1 MSLDY
6 VISADSHIIEPL
18 DLWEKALG
26 KKWGDKVPRVVDTYQ
41 GLPGSY
47 YFFGYDYL
55 DLGVVE
61 PEDAA
66 DSTEESSAMDP
77 ELADRVNRSNQDPAL
92 RLELMEMDGVH
103 AEIVNSTFAL
113 LCMRIEH
120 PQLVQDVCQVYNDWI
135 VEYCSHDPKR
145 LLASG
150 MLPPDDVDWAVA
162 ELERL
167 AKKDVRTVFIYTD
180 VKPHMPPYRD
190 PYYDRLWA
198 AAADLDMPV
207 TIHIVAG
214 RVRDPFT
221 IIHEHERGDVARLW
235 LELFSDAGPILANE
249 FIFGGIFDR
258 HPKLKLILGEYEIC
272 WLPWFLFRTQ
282 QLQGAVANSLKVT
295 PARKPVQEY
304 LHTQV
309 WHTFVDDKFADR
321 AFDIAGPTQVMWGSD
336 FPHPRNTFPHSHEVL
351 NRVLANVDDETK
363 ANVVGLNCA
372 RLFNLDMP
380 APARAAAE

>member
-18 DLWEKALG
+18 DLWEKTLG
-26 KKWGDKVPRVVDTYQ
+26 EKWGDKVPRVVDTYQ

-47 YFFGYDYL
+47 YFFGYDYF

-92 RLELMEMDGVH
+92 RLELMEMDGVN

-113 LCMRIEH
+113 LCMRIQH

-150 MLPPDDVDWAVA
+150 MVPPDDIDWAVA

-198 AAADLDMPV
+198 AAADLDMPI

-221 IIHEHERGDVARLW
+221 IIHDHERGDVARLW

-295 PARKPVQEY
+295 PVKKPVQEY

-309 WHTFVDDKFADR
+309 WHTFVDDKFAER

>member
-18 DLWEKALG
+18 DLWEKTLG
-26 KKWGDKVPRVVDTYQ
+26 EKWGDKVPRVVDQ
-41 GLPGSY
+41 CDGVPGNF
-47 YFFGYDYL
+47 YFFGYDYM

-77 ELADRVNRSNQDPAL
+77 ELADKVNRSNADPAL
-92 RLELMEMDGVH
+92 RLELMEMDGVQ
-103 AEIVNSTFAL
+103 AEIVNATFGL
-113 LCMRIEH
+113 MCMRIRH

-135 VEYCSHDPKR
+135 VEYCSHDRKR

-150 MLPPDDVDWAVA
+150 MLPTDDVDWAVA

-167 AKKDVRTVFIYTD
+167 ARKDMRTVFIYTD

-190 PYYDRLWA
+190 RYYDRLWA
-198 AAADLDMPV
+198 AAADLDIPITM
-207 TIHIVAG
+207 HIITG

-221 IIHEHERGDVARLW
+221 IVHDHERGQVAQLW
-235 LELFSDAGPILANE
+235 LELFADAGPILANE

-258 HPKLKLILGEYEIC
+258 HPKLKLMLGEYEIC

-295 PARKPVQEY
+295 PVKKSVQEY

-309 WHTFVDDKFADR
+309 WHSFVDDKFADR
-321 AFDIAGPTQVMWGSD
+321 AFDVAGPTQVMWGSD

-351 NRVLANVDDETK
+351 NRVLANVDEETK

-372 RLFNLDMP
+372 RLFNLDIP